1 MPLLH
6 PTAIIITSSKK
17 IHFTQPKRHTMNT
30 SIMKPVSEVKNE
42 LGTYF
47 KLIRTHDFHEISSI
61 MERLDRIAFR
71 TFPQKVELFYDLF
84 TGKSKQEDQH
94 IKLVENLYS
103 KYGEWFFEDNQSVFM
118 TKEDALKYVTQEI
131 ISNFNFFMKTA
142 MTSFASK
149 VADKDNMLKKL
160 FMNSKT
166 VKQLDFLKNNAD
178 KIQKQS
184 VEKWLNINIQ
194 PAINPSVKEVKVP
207 QNWNEALKDYNSKDF
222 YTIHNEEIVLLKG
235 CLLLH
240 LSYES
245 KNNSLYLQYELNNHE
260 INISQRYIYLCYKEE
275 TNSFTFDAP
284 FFFTK
289 EEADVAY
296 LKLITD
302 KEAQLNKM
310 KSKVAA

>member
-1 MPLLH
+1 
-6 PTAIIITSSKK
+6 
-17 IHFTQPKRHTMNT
+17 MNT
-30 SIMKPVSEVKNE
+30 SIMKPVSEVKSE
-42 LGTYF
+42 IGTYF
-47 KLIRTHDFHEISSI
+47 RLIRTHDFHEISSI
-61 MERLDRIAFR
+61 MERLDRITFR

-103 KYGEWFFEDNQSVFM
+103 WYGKWFSEESQSVFM
-118 TKEDALKYVTQEI
+118 TKEDALKYVTEEI
-131 ISNFNFFMKTA
+131 ISSFNFFMNTA
-142 MTSFASK
+142 ITSFASK

-184 VEKWLNINIQ
+184 VEQWLNINIH
-194 PAINPSVKEVKVP
+194 PAINHSVKEVKVP
-207 QNWNEALKDYNSKDF
+207 QNWHEALKDYNSKDF

-240 LSYES
+240 VSYES
-245 KNNSLYLQYELNNHE
+245 KNNSLYLQYELNHHE

-275 TNSFTFDAP
+275 TNSFTFDST

-289 EEADVAY
+289 QEADAAY

-310 KSKVAA
+310 KSRVAA